1 MREPVAGKK
10 PSDAGQAKLTDRPKE
25 SGATAEQLAKK
36 QREVGVAEFFARN
49 KHLLGFDNPRKAL
62 LTTIKEAVDNSL
74 DACEEAGV
82 APEVLV
88 EVIEMAETRY
98 RIIVE
103 DNGPGIVRRNV
114 GKVFAKL
121 LYGSKFHTRKQQR
134 GQQGIGIS
142 AAVMYAQ
149 LTTGRPAKITSRTDA
164 KHPAIYMELT
174 IDTARN
180 EPKITLEQEK
190 EWSKEHGTRIEIDI
204 EATYQKGPQ
213 SVDEYLKQTAV
224 VNPHATIIYV
234 NPKAEQYVFARAT
247 DALPKKAQE
256 ILPHP
261 HGIEI
266 GTLIK
271 LLAETEN
278 RTLSAFLQQ
287 TFSRVSDAVAK
298 EICENARLPPST
310 NPHDIHRDGA
320 ESLIK
325 GINQTKIMNPPTDCL
340 SPIGAELLEKGLK
353 KEVQAEFYVA
363 RSRDPIVVKGNPF
376 QVEVAIAYGGQQDS
390 DKTARL
396 MRFANRVPLLYQQ
409 GGCGTTAAV
418 TGTNWKAY
426 NISQPGGGM
435 PIGALTIVIHIA
447 AVWVPYTSESK
458 EAIAD
463 DDEIVKEIKLALQDA
478 GRDLGK
484 YLHKKHSANRQLE
497 RANLFER
504 YTPEVASALSRLTG
518 KKEEE
523 IVSGLFAMIQK
534 EQLVQK
540 AESIKADNTEYDAEW
555 SKIGKEDAVEQ
566 EEPEEPEPSKKAKK
580 GGKK

>member
-1 MREPVAGKK
+1 MAKK
-10 PSDAGQAKLTDRPKE
+10 PSDPAKPKE
-25 SGATAEQLAKK
+25 TGATAEQLARK

-82 APEVLV
+82 LPEILI
-88 EVIEMAETRY
+88 EVIEMSESRY
-98 RIIVE
+98 RVIVE

-134 GQQGIGIS
+134 GAQGIGIS

-149 LTTGRPAKITSRTDA
+149 LTTGRPAKVTTRTGA
-164 KHPAIYMELT
+164 KYPATYMELT

-180 EPKITLEQEK
+180 EPKIIVEQEK
-190 EWSKEHGTRIEIDI
+190 EWKRERGTRIELDI

-247 DALPKKAQE
+247 EQLPKKAQE

-261 HGIEI
+261 YGIEI

-271 LLAETEN
+271 MLAETEN

-287 TFSRVSDAVAK
+287 SFSCVNDQVAK
-298 EICENARLPPST
+298 DICENARIPPAT
-310 NPHDIHRDGA
+310 DPHAIHRDGA

-325 GINQTKIMNPPTDCL
+325 GINRTKIMNPPTDCL

-363 RSRDPIVVKGNPF
+363 RSREPIVVKGNPF
-376 QVEVAIAYGGQQDS
+376 LVEVAIAFGGAQDAN
-390 DKTARL
+390 KTARL

-435 PIGALTIVIHIA
+435 PIGALTIVVHIA
-447 AVWVPYTSESK
+447 AVWIPFTSESK
-458 EAIAD
+458 EALAD

-484 YLHKKHSANRQLE
+484 YLHKKHSAHRQLE

-504 YTPEVASALSRLTG
+504 YAPEVASALSRLTG
-518 KKEEE
+518 LKEEE

-534 EQLVQK
+534 EHLVQK
-540 AESIKADNTEYDAEW
+540 AESLTAENTEYDSEW
-555 SKIGKEDAVEQ
+555 AKIGKDEDASQ
-566 EEPEEPEPSKKAKK
+566 EETPGEESAKKKAPKK
-580 GGKK
+580 EAKK